1 MGRIVAPQTVPTR
14 GRFKAVFADFSAVF
28 GPPAYTHPCSLLPNR
43 GLPMRVAAFST
54 KAYDREFLLRAS
66 AGTPIE
72 WCWFEAQL
80 EADTARL
87 AEGAVAVNCFVND
100 RLDARTLEILS
111 GLGVRLVTLRCAG
124 FNGVD
129 LVAAARL
136 HLPVVRVPEYSPHAV
151 AEHTLGLILALN
163 RRLPR
168 AFNRV
173 RDGNFSLEGL
183 LGFDLFG
190 RTAGVIGTGH
200 IGRCVAE
207 ILLGFGCR
215 VLAHDPHPDA
225 PLMARGVR
233 YVAIDDLLT
242 SSDIITLH
250 CPLTPATHHL
260 INQASIAR
268 LRPGVMLINT
278 SRGGLI
284 DTSAV
289 ITALKTGHI
298 GHLGLD
304 VYEEE
309 GSLFFDDHSGTI
321 INDDVFTRLLTFP
334 NVVITAHQAFF
345 TANALEAIAS
355 QTVRNL
361 LHLERGEPLE
371 AVVTA

>member
-1 MGRIVAPQTVPTR
+1 
-14 GRFKAVFADFSAVF
+14 
-28 GPPAYTHPCSLLPNR
+28 
-43 GLPMRVAAFST
+43 MRVAAFST

-207 ILLGFGCR
+207 ILLGFGCQ

-233 YVAIDDLLT
+233 YVASDDLLS
-242 SSDIITLH
+242 SSDIVTLH
-250 CPLTPATHHL
+250 CPLTLATHHL

-268 LRPGVMLINT
+268 LRRGVMLINT

-298 GHLGLD
+298 GYLGLD

-345 TANALEAIAS
+345 TVNALEAIAS